1 MLLNNK
7 NKLCTDWQN
16 QWWFVMT
23 IQVKQRKHICLQYIY
38 RSINAQKNIWKS
50 EKVWDWGVVLKEDL
64 MKFEW
69 WKNQIP

>member
-7 NKLCTDWQN
+7 NKLGTDWQN

-50 EKVWDWGVVLKEDL
+50 EKV
-64 MKFEW
+64 
-69 WKNQIP
+69 